1 MAVIS
6 TFYIG
11 LTRQEKVASS
21 VETTTK
27 TLADYANDIA
37 TAEGLNLNYYIV
49 SLERNPS
56 FNSLNYPTET
66 LSDIET
72 ALGVTLVAGD
82 TFISTPFQ
90 TNLTKE
96 QKQVQK
102 LAIAAAK
109 RNEAYDIN
117 KLPTKYS
124 VNSVVDNA
132 NTGGLQDRRP
142 WIIDWSRVMDGM
154 VLWLDA
160 GDTDSYPGTGTTWTD
175 LTNPAN
181 NGTLVGN
188 ITYSSANGGVLVF
201 PNPNEGVGTTSY
213 IRMGR
218 VTEFM
223 PTTGL
228 TVEQWLYLDDWV
240 PANGFQTISNTEA
253 GGYAISVRTGGI
265 DGIVLLNGV
274 YRNARLTDASGLT
287 GWNHVALTCDGRY
300 VKLYVNGVDT
310 LTGNNDAGA
319 VYPIT
324 YHPTNGLF
332 IGAEAGNNATTPNE
346 IRSFIG
352 SIGTTAIYNRALSAA
367 EVLKNY
373 NSDKSRFGL

>member
-1 MAVIS
+1 MAANGIS
-6 TFYIG
+6 
-11 LTRQEKVASS
+11 E
-21 VETTTK
+21 
-27 TLADYANDIA
+27 LA
-37 TAEGLNLNYYIV
+37 
-49 SLERNPS
+49 
-56 FNSLNYPTET
+56 
-66 LSDIET
+66 
-72 ALGVTLVAGD
+72 
-82 TFISTPFQ
+82 
-90 TNLTKE
+90 TKE
-96 QKQVQK
+96 LRQKAK
-102 LAIAAAK
+102 LDLAATK
-109 RNEAYDIN
+109 RGELYDIN
-117 KLPTKYS
+117 KLPTQYS
-124 VNSVVDNA
+124 DNA
-132 NTGGLQDRRP
+132 VTPNAGTLEPRRP
-142 WIIDWSRVMDGM
+142 WVIDKSRVTAGM

-188 ITYSSANGGVLVF
+188 ITYSSTNGGVLVIF

-228 TVEQWLYLDDWV
+228 TVEQWLYLDDWT
-240 PANGFQTISNTEA
+240 PTNGFQTISNTEA

-274 YRNARLTDASGLT
+274 YRNARFLNASVLS

-324 YHPTNGLF
+324 YHPTAGLF

-352 SIGTTAIYNRALSAA
+352 SIGTTAIYNRPLTAA

-373 NSDKSRFGL
+373 NSDKARFGK

>member
-1 MAVIS
+1 MDIYVQSFLNSATKLTIS
-6 TFYIG
+6 VTTATTFNQLKDLVWAAEGTTSTIQDFYYENALIDTSSTIGLYNLTTGSYIG
-11 LTRQEKVASS
+11 SS
-21 VETTTK
+21 NTISQ
-27 TLADYANDIA
+27 LA
-37 TAEGLNLNYYIV
+37 
-49 SLERNPS
+49 
-56 FNSLNYPTET
+56 
-66 LSDIET
+66 
-72 ALGVTLVAGD
+72 
-82 TFISTPFQ
+82 
-90 TNLTKE
+90 TKE
-96 QKQVQK
+96 LRQRAK
-102 LAIAAAK
+102 LDLASAK
-109 RNEAYDIN
+109 RKEIYDIT
-117 KLPTKYS
+117 KLPTQYIG
-124 VNSVVDNA
+124 NTATDNL
-132 NTGGLQDRRP
+132 NVGGLQQRRP
-142 WIIDWSRVMDGM
+142 WVIDYSRVMDGM
-154 VLWLDA
+154 ILWLDA

-188 ITYSSANGGVLVF
+188 ITYSSANGGALVF
-201 PNPNEGVGTTSY
+201 PNPNEGIGTTSY
-213 IRMGR
+213 IRMNR

-228 TVEQWLYLDDWV
+228 TVEQWLYLDNWT
-240 PANGFQTISNTEA
+240 PTNGFQTISNTEA

-274 YRNARLTDASGLT
+274 YRNARLTDASALT

-352 SIGTTAIYNRALSAA
+352 SIGTTAIYNRALTAA

>member
-1 MAVIS
+1 MASIDL
-6 TFYIG
+6 TYKG
-11 LTRQEKVASS
+11 LTGAYGTITGFDD
-21 VETTTK
+21 TTTIDDLI
-27 TLADYANDIA
+27 TAIAAD
-37 TAEGLNLNYYIV
+37 EGLDTNYYTI
-49 SLERNPS
+49 SKIGDPS
-56 FNSLNYPTET
+56 NT
-66 LSDIET
+66 LSISFGDST
-72 ALGVTLVAGD
+72 TSVTDLGIVDGD
-82 TFISTPFQ
+82 AILCTSNQ
-90 TNLTKE
+90 TGSRE
-96 QKQVQK
+96 ARQIQK
-102 LAIAAAK
+102 LDIAAAK
-109 RNEAYDIN
+109 RNEAYNRD

-124 VNSVVDNA
+124 GNTIVNNA
-132 NTGGLQDRRP
+132 GTLEPRRP
-142 WIIDWSRVMDGM
+142 WIIDWSRTMAGM

-188 ITYSSANGGVLVF
+188 ITYTSANGGALVF

-213 IRMGR
+213 IRMNR

-228 TVEQWLYLDDWV
+228 TVEQWLYLDDWT
-240 PANGFQTISNTEA
+240 PTNGFQTISNTEA

-274 YRNARLTDASGLT
+274 YRNARLTDASVLS
-287 GWNHVALTCDGRY
+287 GWNHIALTCDGRY

-352 SIGTTAIYNRALSAA
+352 SIGTTAVYSRALSAA
-367 EVLKNY
+367 EILKNF
-373 NSDKSRFGL
+373 NSDKARFGL

>member
-1 MAVIS
+1 MAANGIS
-6 TFYIG
+6 T
-11 LTRQEKVASS
+11 LP
-21 VETTTK
+21 
-27 TLADYANDIA
+27 D
-37 TAEGLNLNYYIV
+37 
-49 SLERNPS
+49 
-56 FNSLNYPTET
+56 
-66 LSDIET
+66 
-72 ALGVTLVAGD
+72 
-82 TFISTPFQ
+82 
-90 TNLTKE
+90 KE
-96 QKQVQK
+96 QRQIAK
-102 LAIAAAK
+102 LDLAATK
-109 RNEAYDIN
+109 RGEAYDIN

-124 VNSVVDNA
+124 GNTLVDND
-132 NTGGLQDRRP
+132 NTGGLEPRRP
-142 WIIDWSRVMDGM
+142 WIIDWSRVTDGM

-175 LTNPAN
+175 LTDPAN

-188 ITYSSANGGVLVF
+188 ITYSSANGGALVF
-201 PNPNEGVGTTSY
+201 PDPNEGVGTTSY
-213 IRMGR
+213 IRMNR

-228 TVEQWLYLDDWV
+228 TVEQWLYLDDWT
-240 PANGFQTISNTEA
+240 PTNGFQTISNTEA

-274 YRNARLTDASGLT
+274 YRNARLTDASTLT

-352 SIGTTAIYNRALSAA
+352 SIGTTAIYNRALTAS

-373 NSDKSRFGL
+373 NSDRSRFGV